1 MPWSY
6 NNQRLDELDFNYY
19 SHSDFYRP
27 VKKNKLWFEFCAKF
41 TLVSLDVVFVLLRQY
56 YQMTAR
62 EVKRLDGV
70 LRSPLYNHVTN
81 SMNGYVSIKGEY
93 HHIHMYYKQFL
104 TPRLS
109 ELEILSDATSIN
121 QSKLVSRLFANIY
134 RHLSIALEHLSQFS

>member
-1 MPWSY
+1 MPWGY
-6 NNQRLDELDFNYY
+6 NYKRLDKLDFNYHR
-19 SHSDFYRP
+19 HSDFYRP
-27 VKKNKLWFEFCAKF
+27 VKKTSSRLNFEIYAKF
-41 TLVSLDVVFVLLRQY
+41 TLVSLDVVFVVLRQY

-109 ELEILSDATSIN
+109 GSKILSDATSIN
-121 QSKLVSRLFANIY
+121 QN
-134 RHLSIALEHLSQFS
+134 

>member
-1 MPWSY
+1 MPWGY
-6 NNQRLDELDFNYY
+6 NYKRLDKLDFNYHR
-19 SHSDFYRP
+19 HSDFYRP
-27 VKKNKLWFEFCAKF
+27 VKKTSSRLNFEIYAKF
-41 TLVSLDVVFVLLRQY
+41 TLVSLDVVFVVLRQY

-93 HHIHMYYKQFL
+93 HHIHTVVNRVNL

-109 ELEILSDATSIN
+109 EKEILSDATSIN
-121 QSKLVSRLFANIY
+121 QNKLVSRLFASIF
-134 RHLSIALEHLSQFS
+134 RHLSVTLEH